1 MSTQSGSIW
10 QSRKSA
16 QSFLRGWS
24 IRIRTAQMPSCT
36 NIVKIVFQLALRS
49 RDVEWNPALIHDG
62 MSKEVHGR
70 RHVQSHLLK
79 DSFQLLFQIIVH
91 AKLHS
96 CCCHK
101 NHLFVVILYYKEVIP
116 SIRLPIFCLSARE
129 CQRSGT
135 SSTRSLI
142 FFCRH
147 AADERVRWHVFCH
160 DGTSRDD
167 DVVANRYAW
176 QNRDVVVRKK

>member
-70 RHVQSHLLK
+70 RHVQPHLLK

-142 FFCRH
+142 FF
-147 AADERVRWHVFCH
+147 AGTPPTSVF
-160 DGTSRDD
+160 DGTSFVTTAPAAMMTLLPIVTPGRI
-167 DVVANRYAW
+167 VTL
-176 QNRDVVVRKK
+176 

>member
-70 RHVQSHLLK
+70 RHVQPHLLK

-101 NHLFVVILYYKEVIP
+101 NHLFVVILYYKEVIL

-142 FFCRH
+142 VF
-147 AADERVRWHVFCH
+147 ADTPPTSVF
-160 DGTSRDD
+160 DGTSFVTTAPAAMMTLLPIVTPGRI
-167 DVVANRYAW
+167 VTL
-176 QNRDVVVRKK
+176 